1 MLRHA
6 IFGAPAP
13 PPLPKPPDR
22 VTFAQL
28 RTAAP
33 FDAKVFRA
41 VGRWRGSISQP
52 AEVYTAPEVV
62 ARPHA
67 TLHEHDSDPS
77 IVQPRRDDWL
87 AAINAD
93 RAGLQAC

>member
-41 VGRWRGSISQP
+41 FWRVMGMISQP
-52 AEVYTAPEVV
+52 AEVYTDPEVV
-62 ARPHA
+62 ARTHA

-87 AAINAD
+87 AALNTD
-93 RAGLQAC
+93 HAGLQAW